1 MTNNEEQD
9 VIINSI
15 LDEGINNIML
25 SINKPHYSKKGN
37 VTYSYDFYSIKPYSY
52 SSKVTINQNEY
63 QKQPMTN
70 ISQTIPYTKLIHPDS
85 SRDLYPKTDN
95 SSINQMKKNLI
106 NLQTKICGLEENKES
121 SKKKPII
128 NKSFKKTNTVK
139 SLNKRKESSNKSLN
153 TISNKPRSI
162 SKPKRPQLR
171 MNTISST
178 SNSNIV
184 FKTKNIIINSNTPSN
199 QMRRNQSLNGTIV
212 KKKKELSA
220 NETWKEKYEE
230 LIEELDQVKTLLDK
244 EKKENDDMKNKIKR
258 SKKKESQM
266 NQLTKYNEEFVQSKE
281 NLIQKYYQS
290 EQIRKEQIK
299 LIQELQNQVNQMRF
313 ALNHKSPSL

>member
-1 MTNNEEQD
+1 M
-9 VIINSI
+9 
-15 LDEGINNIML
+15 
-25 SINKPHYSKKGN
+25 
-37 VTYSYDFYSIKPYSY
+37 
-52 SSKVTINQNEY
+52 
-63 QKQPMTN
+63 
-70 ISQTIPYTKLIHPDS
+70 
-85 SRDLYPKTDN
+85 
-95 SSINQMKKNLI
+95 
-106 NLQTKICGLEENKES
+106 
-121 SKKKPII
+121 
-128 NKSFKKTNTVK
+128 
-139 SLNKRKESSNKSLN
+139 N

-184 FKTKNIIINSNTPSN
+184 VKTKNIIINSNTPSN